1 MSIGLFE
8 IGILFFGAIIIV
20 GIILTIILFI
30 NPKGS

>member
-1 MSIGLFE
+1 MGIGLFE
-8 IGILFFGAIIIV
+8 IGILFFAAILVV